1 MRFLSTAATVLVF
14 AASAC
19 MAAPSAPFP
28 PPAKVLLD
36 DTPTQCTSLTAAT
49 SSTIDR
55 AGEGIWHI
63 NKADQT
69 GPQQLHVVR
78 QVDWL
83 DNNKTAVLD
92 DCTSICLAGNSTE
105 VPGQWLPSGRY
116 AEGMFI
122 NTPGGSGQHPL
133 WSCGCY
139 DRTLSQDDLAAGGG
153 VDNGAN
159 PGSGTIVNRVC

>member
-1 MRFLSTAATVLVF
+1 MYFFSTAATLLVF

-19 MAAPSAPFP
+19 MAAPSSPLP
-28 PPAKVLLD
+28 PPAKVRRD
-36 DTPTQCTSLTAAT
+36 DTPTQCTSLAAAT

-63 NKADQT
+63 NKVNQT
-69 GPQQLHVVR
+69 GLQQLHVVQ

-92 DCTSICLAGNSTE
+92 QCTSICLAGNSTE
-105 VPGQWLPSGRY
+105 VSGQWLPSGRY

-153 VDNGAN
+153 VDNNAN